1 MLPASL
7 KVIRVD
13 GRPGRSLLSEE
24 RDHFTQNLCDWI
36 PDVHHRDVGPPAT
49 ALLHRHRQLTAAS
62 RMFGVGRR
70 RASECSLAAFG
81 GWIPRAGLW
90 GLLPPAALRGWA
102 HRESPAHRGAA
113 DGHGGSSEMALHRET
128 ADHTNGRRFEST
140 AFSLTTFH

>member
-24 RDHFTQNLCDWI
+24 RDHFTMWLDPGC
-36 PDVHHRDVGPPAT
+36 PPPRCRAAGYSSPSST
-49 ALLHRHRQLTAAS
+49 PSAS

-90 GLLPPAALRGWA
+90 GLLPPAALRGWT

-113 DGHGGSSEMALHRET
+113 DGHGGSSEMAFHRET